1 MLDVAA
7 TKFLPGPE
15 NNSSSS
21 EGLSMKKRKD
31 YVELL
36 RSELKT
42 IRRKQLDSTRT
53 NTIVSIDRK
62 REQSNMRTHYEGME
76 YLVRE
81 VVRNLEMGRE
91 SDEIQATL
99 QLNEARFNHIIQSR
113 AGQPFLWRY
122 YAKGVIEGVGIVR
135 TLMS

>member
-1 MLDVAA
+1 
-7 TKFLPGPE
+7 
-15 NNSSSS
+15 
-21 EGLSMKKRKD
+21 MKQRKI

-42 IRRKQLDSTRT
+42 IRRKLLDSSRADALC
-53 NTIVSIDRK
+53 SIDK
-62 REQSNMRTHYEGME
+62 KHEQSNMLKHYEGME

-91 SDEIQATL
+91 GDQIQETL
-99 QLNEARFNHIIQSR
+99 QLNEARFNKIIQSR

-122 YAKGVIEGVGIVR
+122 YAKGVLEGVGIVR

>member
-1 MLDVAA
+1 
-7 TKFLPGPE
+7 
-15 NNSSSS
+15 
-21 EGLSMKKRKD
+21 MKKRKD

-42 IRRKQLDSTRT
+42 IRRKQADSTRCD
-53 NTIVSIDRK
+53 TICSIDK
-62 REQSNMRTHYEGME
+62 KQEQSNMLKHYEGME

-91 SDEIQATL
+91 GDEINETL
-99 QLNEARFNHIIQSR
+99 QRHQARFNKIIQSR
-113 AGQPFLWRY
+113 AGQPILWRY
-122 YAKGVIEGVGIVR
+122 YAKGVLEGVGIVR

>member
-1 MLDVAA
+1 
-7 TKFLPGPE
+7 
-15 NNSSSS
+15 
-21 EGLSMKKRKD
+21 MKKRKD

-36 RSELKT
+36 RSELKA
-42 IRRKQLDSTRT
+42 IRRKQVDSTRSDA
-53 NTIVSIDRK
+53 ICSIDTK
-62 REQSNMRTHYEGME
+62 HEQSNMLKHYEGME

-91 SDEIQATL
+91 GDEINATL
-99 QLNEARFNHIIQSR
+99 QLHETRFNKIIQSK

-122 YAKGVIEGVGIVR
+122 YAKGVLEGVGIVR

>member
-1 MLDVAA
+1 
-7 TKFLPGPE
+7 
-15 NNSSSS
+15 
-21 EGLSMKKRKD
+21 MKKRKD

-42 IRRKQLDSTRT
+42 IRRKLFESSRT
-53 NTIVSIDRK
+53 DTICSIDRK
-62 REQSNMRTHYEGME
+62 REQYNMLKHYEGME

-99 QLNEARFNHIIQSR
+99 RLNEARFNRIIQSR

-122 YAKGVIEGVGIVR
+122 YAKGVIEGVGVVR

>member
-1 MLDVAA
+1 M
-7 TKFLPGPE
+7 
-15 NNSSSS
+15 N
-21 EGLSMKKRKD
+21 KRKD

-42 IRRKQLDSTRT
+42 IRRKQLASTRT
-53 NTIVSIDRK
+53 NAICSIDKK
-62 REQSNMRTHYEGME
+62 REQSNMLKHYEGME

-91 SDEIQATL
+91 GDEIQDTL
-99 QLNEARFNHIIQSR
+99 QLNEARFNKIIQSR
-113 AGQPFLWRY
+113 AGQPFHWRY
-122 YAKGVIEGVGIVR
+122 YAKGVLEGVGIVR